1 MKQELIHLIGEAD
14 LNPRATQK
22 LFEIEEEIVKLKM
35 VQASFDP
42 VSMQK
47 EKQTLLRDVSI

>member
-14 LNPRATQK
+14 LNPRATKK
-22 LFEIEEEIVKLKM
+22 LFEIEEEIVKLKRG
-35 VQASFDP
+35 QASFDP

>member
-1 MKQELIHLIGEAD
+1 M
-14 LNPRATQK
+14 NPTATKK
-22 LFEIEEEIVKLKM
+22 LVEIEEEIAKFKM

-47 EKQTLLRDVSI
+47 EKQALLKDVSAQVQLSLGSFAH

>member
-14 LNPRATQK
+14 LNPRATKK

-47 EKQTLLRDVSI
+47 EKQTLLKDVSI

>member
-14 LNPRATQK
+14 LNPKATKK

-35 VQASFDP
+35 GQASFDP

>member
-14 LNPRATQK
+14 LNPRATKK

-35 VQASFDP
+35 GQASFDP

-47 EKQTLLRDVSI
+47 EKQTLLKDVSI

>member
-1 MKQELIHLIGEAD
+1 MKQELINLIGEAD
-14 LNPRATQK
+14 LNPRATKK

-35 VQASFDP
+35 EQASFDP

-47 EKQTLLRDVSI
+47 EKQTLLKDVSI